1 MLIECSNITKTF
13 QGIPL
18 LKDIT
23 FKIDDHDKIAVIGVN
38 GAGKTTILNILTG
51 QESYD

>member
-1 MLIECSNITKTF
+1 MLIECSNITKSF
-13 QGIPL
+13 QGLTL

-38 GAGKTTILNILTG
+38 NNDNFENI
-51 QESYD
+51 YVI